1 MFSMGSSPELPR
13 ASALYGV
20 CRPLYCPW
28 PRRFS
33 PSYLA
38 RPFPLPLDAL
48 RGTSGGATM
57 TTPGGAGTTLW
68 TAFLNLPR
76 ARPTGFHHRVGAPW
90 LQRSGPSFCPGP
102 MLQGG
107 SYVRNDH
114 KPTSSVHKKHNT
126 LRSTLT
132 PPAVLGCLDRG
143 QAHTP
148 ARWKRFSL
156 PLAKKVAKQFVEAFR
171 DAYGDALC
179 LSAYYR
185 DAEPSIR
192 RAEVLASRTSQRS

>member
-57 TTPGGAGTTLW
+57 TTPGGARTTLW
-68 TAFLNLPR
+68 TAFLKLTR
-76 ARPTGFHHRVGAPW
+76 ARPTGFYHGVGALTLLEPRPFV
-90 LQRSGPSFCPGP
+90 LPRSHVAGWFLCRIEP
-102 MLQGG
+102 
-107 SYVRNDH
+107 
-114 KPTSSVHKKHNT
+114 
-126 LRSTLT
+126 
-132 PPAVLGCLDRG
+132 
-143 QAHTP
+143 QA
-148 ARWKRFSL
+148 
-156 PLAKKVAKQFVEAFR
+156 
-171 DAYGDALC
+171 C
-179 LSAYYR
+179 
-185 DAEPSIR
+185 
-192 RAEVLASRTSQRS
+192 

>member
-1 MFSMGSSPELPR
+1 
-13 ASALYGV
+13 
-20 CRPLYCPW
+20 
-28 PRRFS
+28 
-33 PSYLA
+33 
-38 RPFPLPLDAL
+38 
-48 RGTSGGATM
+48 
-57 TTPGGAGTTLW
+57 
-68 TAFLNLPR
+68 
-76 ARPTGFHHRVGAPW
+76 
-90 LQRSGPSFCPGP
+90 
-102 MLQGG
+102 MLQGS
-107 SYVRNDH
+107 SYVRYDH
-114 KPTSSVHKKHNT
+114 KSTNSVHKKHNT
-126 LRSTLT
+126 LRSKLI

-192 RAEVLASRTSQRS
+192 RAEVLASRTSPTFPEGGNENAGDVRGRLVCKRRSFFYCTGAAWKSL